1 MFPKVKR
8 GGNREHPH
16 DYLQIVEAYRDPR
29 SRTPKQRVI
38 ANLGRLD
45 QLVATGQLDS
55 LIEGLARF
63 SERVRVLSGARSDEG
78 VACRGKLWG
87 PPLVFGRLWERQH
100 VPEVLAALAEGRRFG
115 FELERV
121 AFAQALQRLCC
132 PGSDLQGSAWVR
144 TVEAPGF
151 DALDLQHFYR
161 TAAWLY
167 AVREALSGELFV
179 RDRDLFS
186 REELDL
192 LLVDTTS
199 VYVYRDTPT
208 PWRRRGYSRDR
219 HGELPQFVVAV
230 AADAE
235 GWPVAWEVYP
245 GNTMDRAA
253 FLRVIEVFRRRFRI
267 RRVIVV
273 ADRAMLD
280 QETLKALTGDA
291 EMPFDYILGCKMRRQ
306 TEVRD
311 EVLARAGRYHRV
323 AGNLAVKEV
332 RVEGRRYVVCYNPE
346 EARKDKAAREAIVAR
361 LEETLA
367 REPRAVIGNTGFKRF
382 LRPQRG
388 VLEIDRRAIEREAR
402 YDGKFVLRT
411 NTNLATDEVATT
423 YKGLWRVE
431 RIFRE
436 EKSVIEVRPIF
447 HHTDENSIGHIV
459 ASFLALRLDVDL
471 QRRLDENGVDAPWPD
486 LMRDLSEVQAV
497 RLTLD
502 GKTWQVRT
510 DLTGL
515 AYAAFAAAGVRPPAR
530 LTPLTEATA

>member
-1 MFPKVKR
+1 MFPRIKR
-8 GGNREHPH
+8 GGNEEHPH
-16 DYLQIVEAYRDPR
+16 DYLHVVEAYRDPHTR
-29 SRTPKQRVI
+29 KPKHRLI

-45 QLVATGQLDS
+45 QLVATGQLDR

-63 SERVRVLSGARSDEG
+63 SERVRVLSAARSDEG
-78 VACRGKLWG
+78 VACETKLWG
-87 PPLVFGRLWERQH
+87 PPLVFGRLWERQRLA
-100 VPEVLAALAEGRRFG
+100 EVLAELADGRRFG
-115 FELERV
+115 FDLERV

-132 PGSDLQGSAWVR
+132 PGSDLQGSAWVKS
-144 TVEAPGF
+144 VEAPGF
-151 DALDLQHFYR
+151 DALDVQHFYR

-167 AVREALSGELFV
+167 AVREPLERALFG

-199 VYVYRDTPT
+199 VYVYRDTET
-208 PWRRRGYSRDR
+208 EWRKRGYSRDR

-230 AADAE
+230 AVDRE
-235 GWPVAWEVYP
+235 GWPVAWEIYP

-253 FLRVIEVFRRRFRI
+253 FLKIIEVFRSRLRI

-280 QETLKALTGDA
+280 SETLKALTENA
-291 EMPFDYILGCKMRRQ
+291 EAPFDYILGCKMRRQ

-323 AGNLAVKEV
+323 AGNLRVKEV

-346 EARKDKAAREAIVAR
+346 EARKDKAAREAIPAR

-382 LRPQRG
+382 LRPARG
-388 VLEIDRRAIEREAR
+388 AMEIDRRAIEREAR

-411 NTNLATDEVATT
+411 NTDLGTDEVATT

-431 RIFRE
+431 RVFRE
-436 EKSVIEVRPIF
+436 EKSVVEVRPIF

-471 QRRLDENGVDAPWPD
+471 QRRLDETGVEAPWPD
-486 LMRDLSEVQAV
+486 LMRDLSRVQAV
-497 RLTLD
+497 RLTVD
-502 GKTWQVRT
+502 GKAWQIRT
-510 DLTGL
+510 DLTGF
-515 AYAAFAAAGVRPPAR
+515 AYAAFEAAGVRPPPR
-530 LTPLTEATA
+530 LTPLTGGTM